1 MGGGGGRTRSVP
13 GTWDSQG
20 RGLEADKHRTDKP
33 QTPVAL
39 PGALLPDQE
48 TFPWLTSEQNGKHG
62 TRRERLIS
70 KTQGR
75 KINTQLIE
83 QIKKYSKL
91 VDVNS
96 HRPIIK

>member
-1 MGGGGGRTRSVP
+1 MTEFVDRVFTKVIKVKWVHINGSSSNTTDVITR
-13 GTWDSQG
+13 
-20 RGLEADKHRTDKP
+20 RGDQDTD
-33 QTPVAL
+33 
-39 PGALLPDQE
+39 
-48 TFPWLTSEQNGKHG
+48 KHG

-75 KINTQLIE
+75 KINTQPIE

-96 HRPIIK
+96 HRPIIKWINYYK